1 MKKRILTLIL
11 ILSMLFVMGVGGF
24 TVSATEPS
32 FVNSEAVSPRYANCN
47 QCYFSFEVLDPGEAH
62 VLVTY
67 TAKADVFT
75 RSDLTVKIQKK
86 FLGLFWRTV
95 DIGTTNDEWI
105 AYSNDVYG
113 EFYNYFNVDGT
124 GTYRAVFCVEIY
136 GTSGAVDTIENTI
149 EYKYT

>member
-1 MKKRILTLIL
+1 MKKRILTLVL
-11 ILSMLFVMGVGGF
+11 ILSMLFVMGIGTF
-24 TVSATEPS
+24 TVSAAENEGT
-32 FVNSEAVSPRYANCN
+32 VTPRFTNCD
-47 QCYFSFEVLDPGEAH
+47 QCNFIFRVLDPGEAH
-62 VLVTY
+62 ISVRY
-67 TAKADVFT
+67 SAKADVFT
-75 RSDLTVKIQKK
+75 QAKLTVKIQKK

>member
-1 MKKRILTLIL
+1 MKKRILTLVL
-11 ILSMLFVMGVGGF
+11 IFSMLFVAGIGEF
-24 TVSATEPS
+24 TVSAVENEET
-32 FVNSEAVSPRYANCN
+32 VTPRFTNCD
-47 QCYFSFEVLDPGEAH
+47 QCNFIFRVLDPGEAH
-62 VLVTY
+62 VGVTY
-67 TAKADVFT
+67 YAKSNVFT
-75 RSDLTVKIQKK
+75 QAKLTVKIQKK

-113 EFYNYFNVDGT
+113 EFYNCFNVDGT

>member
-1 MKKRILTLIL
+1 MTLVL
-11 ILSMLFVMGVGGF
+11 ILSMLFVMGIGTF
-24 TVSATEPS
+24 TVSAAENEGMVT
-32 FVNSEAVSPRYANCN
+32 PRFTNCD
-47 QCYFSFEVLDPGEAH
+47 QCNFIFRVLDPGEAH
-62 VLVTY
+62 ISVRY
-67 TAKADVFT
+67 SAKADVFT
-75 RSDLTVKIQKK
+75 QAKLTVKIQKK

>member
-1 MKKRILTLIL
+1 MKKRILTLVL
-11 ILSMLFVMGVGGF
+11 ILSMLFVMGVSGF
-24 TVSATEPS
+24 TVSAANYASLDTETI
-32 FVNSEAVSPRYANCN
+32 SPRFTNCN
-47 QCYFSFEVLDPGEAH
+47 ECDFMFRVLDPGEAH
-62 VLVTY
+62 VGVTY
-67 TAKADVFT
+67 YAKSDVFT
-75 RSDLTVKIQKK
+75 QAKLTVKIQKK

-113 EFYNYFNVDGT
+113 EFYNCFNVDGT